1 MINKMV
7 TYKVKLESVDEA
19 KMLVREFV
27 ENIKLNE
34 EDTLLYRALQEN
46 DDPTRFIHFMSF
58 ADEFADKQHR
68 NANYCEEFTTALYP
82 LCEEEPKFTE
92 LSRLAFHD

>member
-7 TYKVKLESVDEA
+7 TYKVKQESLDDA
-19 KMLVREFV
+19 KMLVRELV

-34 EDTLLYRALQEN
+34 EGTLLYRALQQN

-58 ADEFADKQHR
+58 EDEYSEEVHRKSNYCDEFNVSILPMCD
-68 NANYCEEFTTALYP
+68 
-82 LCEEEPKFTE
+82 EEPSSTE
-92 LSRLAFHD
+92 LNRLAFHD

>member
-7 TYKVKLESVDEA
+7 TYKVRKDAVDEV
-19 KMLVREFV
+19 KMFVREFV

-34 EDTLLYRALQEN
+34 EGTLLYRALQHS
-46 DDPTRFIHFMSF
+46 DDPTKFIHFMTF
-58 ADEFADKQHR
+58 EDEYAEDQHR
-68 NANYCEEFTTALYP
+68 NSNYNEEFMSSI
-82 LCEEEPKFTE
+82 EEFCDGRIDITD

>member
-7 TYKVKLESVDEA
+7 TYKVNKEDLEEA

-34 EDTLLYRALQEN
+34 EDTLLYRALQEKS
-46 DDPTRFIHFMSF
+46 DPTRFIHFMSF
-58 ADEFADKQHR
+58 EDDYAEEQHS
-68 NANYCEEFTTALYP
+68 NSNYCEEFTQSIEE
-82 LCEEEPKFTE
+82 LCEEKPKFTV
-92 LSRLAFHD
+92 LNRLAFFD